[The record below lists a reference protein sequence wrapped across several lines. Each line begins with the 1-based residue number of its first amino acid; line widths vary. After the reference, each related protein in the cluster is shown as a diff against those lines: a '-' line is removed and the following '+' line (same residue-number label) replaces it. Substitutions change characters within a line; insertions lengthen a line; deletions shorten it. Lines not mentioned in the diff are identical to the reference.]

1 MGRRQEG
8 SVRRRDQA
16 GGPDLGWEVSAAAG
30 TANGRT
36 ALAIALS
43 DMMAA
48 GEITRDRA
56 QEIAMLVLRG
66 NASRLYKL
74 GLR

>member
-1 MGRRQEG
+1 
-8 SVRRRDQA
+8 
-16 GGPDLGWEVSAAAG
+16 
-30 TANGRT
+30 
-36 ALAIALS
+36 
-43 DMMAA
+43 MAA